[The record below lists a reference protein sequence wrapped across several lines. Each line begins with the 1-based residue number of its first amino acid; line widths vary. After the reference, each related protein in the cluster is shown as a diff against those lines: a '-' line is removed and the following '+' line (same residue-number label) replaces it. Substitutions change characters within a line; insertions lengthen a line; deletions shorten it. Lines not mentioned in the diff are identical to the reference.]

1 MQVFIRDGVERDSRA
16 LAIEKMQ
23 LDEIR
28 KDLNEEF
35 RIVEGATFER
45 LRSALVGATA
55 RAVPASRKVLS
66 SLTRSSTGWSMGSG
80 SSCAWPKMR

>member
-1 MQVFIRDGVERDSRA
+1 
-16 LAIEKMQ
+16 MQ

-45 LRSALVGATA
+45 LRAALNGQVVDGGAGLKKA
-55 RAVPASRKVLS
+55 P
-66 SLTRSSTGWSMGSG
+66 
-80 SSCAWPKMR
+80 